1 MPGYRPPSGGTLEN
15 TLARELADIKRR
27 LTILERPTGTQKMQA
42 TQRAID
48 AQADA
53 TKALAEV
60 ATERQRNETQWK
72 SIDQAVK
79 DIAAERQRND
89 TQWKSIDA
97 LRNRVDGLSGSVGG
111 LASSEQVRKLSAQVA
126 ALNAW
131 VQALYAY
138 LAASGGTPPKPP
150 KIDPT

>member
-1 MPGYRPPSGGTLEN
+1 MPGYRPPDSGSLEN

-27 LTILERPTGTQKMQA
+27 LTILERPTDTQKMQT
-42 TQRAID
+42 TQRAIE
-48 AQADA
+48 ARQAAD
-53 TKALAEV
+53 KALADI
-60 ATERQRNETQWK
+60 ATERQRNDTQWK

-79 DIAAERQRND
+79 DIATERDRND

-111 LASSEQVRKLSAQVA
+111 LASSEQVRKLSAQVT

-131 VQALYAY
+131 AQVLYAY